1 MSESTEPMLTTLSIV
16 MGFMILVYF
25 VVVVFGFLN
34 VHTFLVKQGRYKNY
48 FMLSFYTMSQ
58 ICLVVRIF
66 EWGFFFV
73 SFVIWQPEVEYYDQ
87 SPRCNALFKQATN
100 TT

>member
-1 MSESTEPMLTTLSIV
+1 MITTLNIV
-16 MGFMILVYF
+16 MGLLILVYF
-25 VVVVFGFLN
+25 IVIVFGFLN
-34 VHTFLVKQGRYKNY
+34 VNTFLVRQGRYKNY

-58 ICLVVRIF
+58 ICLVARMV

-73 SFVIWQPEVEYYDQ
+73 SFVSWVPDVEYYDQ
-87 SPRCNALFKQATN
+87 GQRVNANYKRATN